1 MSVQSDIANWIRT
14 RRDRI
19 DGRFGEYD
27 LAGMALL
34 SPVLLFFVVVSLIPI
49 LYGIWLSFQTG
60 TGAVDLSYTGVSNY
74 VEVLQ
79 DPMFWS
85 SAWRGV
91 VFAVYS
97 VALQL
102 GLGVALALA
111 LNQRIK
117 FANITRAIIF
127 LPYMIPTI
135 AVAAMFKWILQ
146 NRIGVLN
153 YILVELGI
161 IAERMTFFT
170 EALAMHT
177 IVWASTWKWT
187 VFVVLLVLARLQ
199 AIDETLYEAAKTNGA
214 STFRQF
220 MDVTLPQI
228 KSILLLIVL
237 LRTIWQFSK
246 FEMIY
251 LLTQG
256 GPFDATTTLVIYAYD
271 QAFGGLNFG
280 LASATTTLLFVLL
293 IAFAVVYFGVF
304 SPEEE
309 VEVTDG

>member
-1 MSVQSDIANWIRT
+1 MSTQNDITNWIRT
-14 RRDRI
+14 RTDRL
-19 DGRFGEYD
+19 DSRFGEYD
-27 LAGMALL
+27 LAGMGMLA
-34 SPVLLFFVVVSLIPI
+34 PVVAFFVVVSVVPI

-60 TGAVDLSYTGVSNY
+60 TGAVDLSYTGVANY

-91 VFAVYS
+91 IFAVYS
-97 VALQL
+97 VVLQL
-102 GLGVALALA
+102 GIGVAIALA

-146 NRIGVLN
+146 NRVGVLN
-153 YILVELGI
+153 YILIELGL
-161 IAERMTFFT
+161 IAQRMTFFT

-177 IVWASTWKWT
+177 VVWASTWKWT
-187 VFVVLLVLARLQ
+187 VFVILLVLARLQ
-199 AIDETLYEAAKTNGA
+199 SIDPTLYEAARTNGA
-214 STFRQF
+214 SMFRQF

-246 FEMIY
+246 FEMIF

-271 QAFGGLNFG
+271 YAFGDLSFG
-280 LASATTTLLFVLL
+280 LASATTTLLFILL
-293 IAFAVVYFGVF
+293 IGFAVVYFGVF